1 LLFFHFKYFVNGY
14 LRFPFLPTNKL
25 CALHRKSYKDLKK
38 VQKSRLP
45 SVCCTAPLGYEAAA
59 VLKKTTDPQRELI

>member
-1 LLFFHFKYFVNGY
+1 VNGY

-25 CALHRKSYKDLKK
+25 CALHRKSYKDFKK

-45 SVCCTAPLGYEAAA
+45 KGIS
-59 VLKKTTDPQRELI
+59 I